1 MTAVY
6 LSSDGHSQ
14 QDRAPY
20 HKAKIRLVLE
30 EISVNKS
37 AETVSSALLRIG
49 HEEWG
54 SSENKR

>member
-49 HEEWG
+49 HEE
-54 SSENKR
+54 

>member
-6 LSSDGHSQ
+6 LSDGHSQ

-49 HEEWG
+49 HEE
-54 SSENKR
+54 